1 MTLPGCAVTGLTQYQ
16 TPLYDLSVDTASKCG
31 SLLYYSKN
39 LLVTV
44 VIHTFIITLSWYAQC
59 DRSILPTVFH

>member
-31 SLLYYSKN
+31 SLLYYSKDL

-44 VIHTFIITLSWYAQC
+44 VIHTYIYYISQLVRAV
-59 DRSILPTVFH
+59 R